1 MTLCTFTHMVYD
13 SSSLYPQPVCHE
25 FNQESEAKLGFK
37 LKYRISTQKS
47 QISEWSSY
55 IQVLTDVAI
64 DFANAKRICTKYI
77 WHQKWLHDHRILSQ
91 PLISKF
97 IARHIF
103 WVLLPCMPKKSEVI
117 KTELDL
123 IWFLNL
129 LHFSC
134 VVHKSLLGA
143 GNFSSFQNWDQILQQ
158 IGNKTFYCSN
168 STCSQK

>member
-13 SSSLYPQPVCHE
+13 SSSVYPQPACHE

-77 WHQKWLHDHRILSQ
+77 WHQKWLHDHRILSR
-91 PLISKF
+91 PLFSEF

-103 WVLLPCMPKKSEVI
+103 WVYLILASMLYKCFLGF
-117 KTELDL
+117 ELDIDFRCSDDEFSEGTL
-123 IWFLNL
+123 WKFIL
-129 LHFSC
+129 LKHTKFHPKVC
-134 VVHKSLLGA
+134 VA
-143 GNFSSFQNWDQILQQ
+143 E
-158 IGNKTFYCSN
+158 
-168 STCSQK
+168 